1 MILIKENFEYTIKHI
16 DYDLLQVLIRGIEK
30 ERQTI
35 ADKIDELIIDQMN
48 DENATNKNV
57 SMIQFFK
64 SMLCELDKIIK
75 QNEVEII

>member
-35 ADKIDELIIDQMN
+35 ADKIDEMN